1 MSLKDDVVNLLRSR
15 EAQSINF
22 RFGTISIY
30 GSGYGTIAS
39 AIETRHIMLENMV
52 SRVSGALLC
61 EYCHSVGVNCV
72 NRLLVDEALDFNAP
86 VEAQLVIHEATHA
99 VMDYQRTRLNL
110 LESEATAYIAG
121 AFYCVLKGV
130 SQDDVARSFNGLSP
144 SVRDEEMIMVY
155 SIAYGLAHS
164 IARTRG
170 GYAVARNNVD
180 MLKQTIARTQLY
192 RRRTSETVGYDG
204 I

>member
-1 MSLKDDVVNLLRSR
+1 
-15 EAQSINF
+15 
-22 RFGTISIY
+22 
-30 GSGYGTIAS
+30 
-39 AIETRHIMLENMV
+39 MLENMV

-61 EYCHSVGVNCV
+61 EYCHSVGANRV